1 MDYNL
6 FERFECRFI
15 IVKIL
20 DSLVIMF
27 KGMEDIVFGMW
38 SVYGEGMVFVFVF
51 FIVILYKFIKIV

>member
-51 FIVILYKFIKIV
+51 FIVIIY

>member
-51 FIVILYKFIKIV
+51 LYSDYILIY